1 VRTKQSSAFR
11 SRWEFAL
18 AEQKAPPR
26 TCSKGEIESMHSQN
40 RSPDPL
46 RLLKQIRLDLSKVND
61 ICRYWDD
68 GSSPEDE
75 ERVGGILERAFEGSL
90 VLMESIGQPE
100 ARKRVLTLLRR
111 ARKNFTAA
119 EYSVNAGEPYSV
131 WSYQLSN
138 MLNAV
143 EILYAPL
150 PERVEGPIEVISKL
164 VRRLGAVEAAL
175 GQRYDSR
182 KTLVVADEYDLQDL
196 LRSLLFL
203 HFKDISHEDPAA
215 KVAGASSRVDIL
227 LRSER
232 IAIEIKKT
240 RSGSTDASLGRELK
254 LDIGDYRERP
264 DCKALVIVIDDRQKH
279 LKNPQGLAN
288 DLHKIGRE
296 FPVHVFF
303 VRS

>member
-1 VRTKQSSAFR
+1 
-11 SRWEFAL
+11 
-18 AEQKAPPR
+18 
-26 TCSKGEIESMHSQN
+26 
-40 RSPDPL
+40 
-46 RLLKQIRLDLSKVND
+46 VND
-61 ICRYWDD
+61 ICRYWED

-75 ERVGGILERAFEGSL
+75 ERVRGILEGALEGSL

-100 ARKRVLTLLRR
+100 ARKRVLALLRR
-111 ARKNFTAA
+111 ARRDFTAA
-119 EYSVNAGEPYSV
+119 EYSTNACEPYSV

-138 MLNAV
+138 ILDAV
-143 EILYAPL
+143 EVLHAPS
-150 PERVEGPIEVISKL
+150 PTGAEEPIEVISKL
-164 VRRLGAVEAAL
+164 IHGLGAVEAAL

-203 HFKDISHEDPAA
+203 HFNDISHEDPAA
-215 KVAGASSRVDIL
+215 KLAGASSRVDIL
-227 LRSER
+227 LRTEQ

-240 RSGSTDASLGRELK
+240 RSGSTDASLGTELK

-264 DCKALVIVIDDRQKH
+264 DCNALVIVIDDREKR

-288 DLHKIGRE
+288 DLRKIGRD